1 MVYILLIQKIEDFS
15 GTVSDISFNMDI
27 PDSPCQKKYQDTSQN
42 HACKK
47 RSTVQKLQQLYGKI
61 FRRLPGYLPE

>member
-15 GTVSDISFNMDI
+15 GTVSDISFNVDI

-47 RSTVQKLQQLYGKI
+47 SLSFFI
-61 FRRLPGYLPE
+61 P